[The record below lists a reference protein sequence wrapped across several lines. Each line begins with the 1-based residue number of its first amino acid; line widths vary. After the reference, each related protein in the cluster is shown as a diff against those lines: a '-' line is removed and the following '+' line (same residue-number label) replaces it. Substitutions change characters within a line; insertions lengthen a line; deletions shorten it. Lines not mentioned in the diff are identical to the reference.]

1 MLQRL
6 GGVVAWASLGSVWRV
21 FLGTKVRALNNGGTV
36 RPEGLAV
43 PDELPHPA
51 GRFEDTPAPEVSHG
65 GAQESIRLVI
75 AWYSEQIMKQRRA
88 DEPDQML
95 LAELLEARRASLA
108 DQQALGE
115 AKPEEAVEIMAA
127 YAARYRSLTAD

>member
-1 MLQRL
+1 M
-6 GGVVAWASLGSVWRV
+6 WRV
-21 FLGTKVRALNNGGTV
+21 FLGTRVRALNNGGTL
-36 RPEGLAV
+36 RPEGFAV

-51 GRFEDTPAPEVSHG
+51 GRFEGAPAPEAEHE

-88 DEPDQML
+88 DEPDQVL

-108 DQQALGE
+108 DLRALGE
-115 AKPEEAVEIMAA
+115 ATAEEAVEIMDA
-127 YAARYRSLTAD
+127 YAARYRSLTED